1 MWSEKYVWI
10 AKYMIEMDKLAEIQR
25 DEDNRSL
32 LVLMLNMYLA

>member
-1 MWSEKYVWI
+1 
-10 AKYMIEMDKLAEIQR
+10 MIEMDKLAEIQR